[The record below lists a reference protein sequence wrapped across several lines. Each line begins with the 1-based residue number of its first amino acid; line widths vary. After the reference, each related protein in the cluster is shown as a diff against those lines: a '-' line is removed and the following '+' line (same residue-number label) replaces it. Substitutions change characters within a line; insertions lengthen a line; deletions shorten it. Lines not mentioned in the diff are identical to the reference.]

1 MNIVEISNTFPTEI
15 EVTNYFEYVRWGKN
29 KNCCHCGCKR
39 ISKRSVDFR
48 YHCYECGRKFS
59 VTTNTQLHSTNLS
72 LRVWLFAFA
81 IITDA
86 KKGVSAL
93 QLQRNLGISY
103 VTSWRM
109 YHRIR
114 QIMSDGNTE
123 LKGIVEMD
131 ETYVGGKPRKYQSA
145 KYGEVKPVKYLDNK
159 IEKLKGQY
167 KFDKETYKKNAL
179 SENAKRGRGTE
190 KTPVAGIVQRNG
202 NVVAEVMQKTQ
213 YKDLKSLVTKYVNM
227 PSSVLLTDEYKAYK
241 RFDAIIE
248 HIKID
253 HQKMYSYKGLNTNS
267 IESFWAIVK
276 RGVIGQYHNVS
287 DDYLQNYI
295 DEFCF
300 KYNNRKFDD
309 MFETLVFNSM
319 LPPETDFKKMIAKET
334 KSKKGKSRALKGQKK
349 NMSNSI

>member
-1 MNIVEISNTFPTEI
+1 L
-15 EVTNYFEYVRWGKN
+15 
-29 KNCCHCGCKR
+29 
-39 ISKRSVDFR
+39 R
-48 YHCYECGRKFS
+48 YHCIDCKQRFS
-59 VTTNTQLHSTNLS
+59 VTSNTHLHKSKIS
-72 LRVWLFAFA
+72 LRTWLFAFT

-103 VTSWRM
+103 PTAWAM
-109 YHRIR
+109 YHKIR
-114 QIMSDGNTE
+114 EIMTDGGIRLE
-123 LKGIVEMD
+123 GIVEMD
-131 ETYVGGKPRKYQSA
+131 ETYVGGKPRKYQHS
-145 KYGEVKPVKYLDNK
+145 KYGEPKPMPELDLK
-159 IEKLKGQY
+159 LKKLKGAFV
-167 KFDKETYKKNAL
+167 FDNNAPKKNAL
-179 SENAKRGRGTE
+179 SENAKRGRGTL
-190 KTPVAGIVQRNG
+190 KTSVAGIVERNG
-202 NVVAEVMQKTQ
+202 NVVAEVMKKT
-213 YKDLKSLVTKYVNM
+213 DAKSLKQLVKKYVSL
-227 PSSVLLTDEYKAYK
+227 PDSVLLTDEYKSYS

-276 RGVIGQYHNVS
+276 RGIIGQYHSVS

-319 LPPETDFKKMIAKET
+319 LPKDFERKEADSKLKQVRLGKK
-334 KSKKGKSRALKGQKK
+334 RALTGSDKGATI
-349 NMSNSI
+349 SL